1 MQNVM
6 YRHNRLAVGLTK
18 GKQREVGKKNMQDL
32 ISSNANVRLQCL
44 F

>member
-18 GKQREVGKKNMQDL
+18 GKQREVGKKT
-32 ISSNANVRLQCL
+32 CKT
-44 F
+44 